1 MKPSPGIIPQQQQIE
16 ALHANAPAAASS
28 VAASDMVDSG
38 QVADEQ
44 AVEKSIVQKLIA
56 ALKSL
61 ST

>member
-1 MKPSPGIIPQQQQIE
+1 MKPSTGIVPQQQQIE
-16 ALHANAPAAASS
+16 ALHANAPAIAPPIPAP
-28 VAASDMVDSG
+28 DMVDRG
-38 QVADEQ
+38 QVASEQ